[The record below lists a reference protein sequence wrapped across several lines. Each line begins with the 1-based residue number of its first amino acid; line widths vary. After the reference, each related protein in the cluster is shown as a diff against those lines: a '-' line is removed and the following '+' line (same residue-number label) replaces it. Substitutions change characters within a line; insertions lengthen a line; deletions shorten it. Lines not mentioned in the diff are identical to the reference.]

1 MQPDRDRRC
10 SLRNDATVEVPSAQ
24 CSHRKAAVE
33 IRSQRRPEVC
43 PHATQ
48 PRRHLVERRTAAAAV
63 LCCLLRFE
71 VLSQGPVAMA
81 EGARVD
87 YRLRLRGVPIR
98 WQSEITAWCPP
109 TLCVDGRRRGPFYL
123 GSVPETGSPVRT
135 WVRLVGL
142 PQVAQATAAA
152 GLGSLPSPAGG
163 GRLGG
168 LARPPRR
175 RRVGPFSPR
184 ISGPCGSLVGPSQ
197 QFLRDLNGSVGVAP
211 YRKRT
216 GTQE

>member
-1 MQPDRDRRC
+1 M
-10 SLRNDATVEVPSAQ
+10 N
-24 CSHRKAAVE
+24 
-33 IRSQRRPEVC
+33 
-43 PHATQ
+43 
-48 PRRHLVERRTAAAAV
+48 RRTVLKNILAGVAARPVVRAASGTKPNII
-63 LCCLLRFE
+63 LCMSDDQGWGDVGYNGHPYVKTPNLDAMSRAGIRFDRFY
-71 VLSQGPVAMA
+71 SGAPVCSPT
-81 EGARVD
+81 
-87 YRLRLRGVPIR
+87 RG
-98 WQSEITAWCPP
+98 SALT
-109 TLCVDGRRRGPFYL
+109 GRHPFYL

-175 RRVGPFSPR
+175 RRVGPFPPR
-184 ISGPCGSLVGPSQ
+184 ISGPCGSLVGPSH